1 MLSLS
6 ASTDHTGPRY
16 SMAGYSHRWR
26 KCEKLPISGCKA
38 ITKNDPMTHWE
49 ACPQLCSVSDCSQG
63 KILLLNC
70 LLDGGAYGMRCQFAV
85 NLSAKR
91 RQMRDRM
98 FSNSEL
104 LRLPG
109 N

>member
-1 MLSLS
+1 MAPNPLHSICPTGAKTRVSNCVSSSRASRIKMLSLS

-26 KCEKLPISGCKA
+26 KCGKLPISGCKA

-49 ACPQLCSVSDCSQG
+49 ACPRLCSESSCSQG

-70 LLDGGAYGMRCQFAV
+70 LLDGEAY
-85 NLSAKR
+85 
-91 RQMRDRM
+91 D
-98 FSNSEL
+98 
-104 LRLPG
+104 
-109 N
+109 